1 MPNPGGQLHD
11 SDNGVPHSLGARS
24 GDWDCHLHDHR
35 SGAPVGFVDCIENFN
50 HNNPVSQC
58 SKQWG
63 TVTVNS
69 SGALKVTFTSVSLT
83 GQTLTLPTDDTN
95 TGNAFWL
102 GTQADPALFYDD
114 SQ

>member
-1 MPNPGGQLHD
+1 
-11 SDNGVPHSLGARS
+11 VPVPATGTAVYTIIEVTE
-24 GDWDCHLHDHR
+24 
-35 SGAPVGFVDCIENFN
+35 PVGFVNCIENFN
-50 HNNPVSQC
+50 HDNPVSQC

-63 TVTVNS
+63 TVTVDS

-114 SQ
+114 SQKG

>member
-1 MPNPGGQLHD
+1 ML
-11 SDNGVPHSLGARS
+11 VPATGTAKYTIVEVVE
-24 GDWDCHLHDHR
+24 
-35 SGAPVGFVDCIENFN
+35 PVGFVNCIENFN
-50 HNNPVSQC
+50 HDNPVSQC

-63 TVTVNS
+63 TVTVDS

-114 SQ
+114 SQRG